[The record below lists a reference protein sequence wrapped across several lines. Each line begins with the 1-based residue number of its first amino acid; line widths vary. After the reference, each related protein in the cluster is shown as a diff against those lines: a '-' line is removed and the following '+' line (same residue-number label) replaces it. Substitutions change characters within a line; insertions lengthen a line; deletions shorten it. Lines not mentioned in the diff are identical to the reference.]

1 MSTKDLKP
9 DVSTAVK
16 LQSDSDEVDR
26 IMLNI
31 HTGEDAI
38 NFFARYGSDTP
49 LKFVNLFQLK
59 DSKDFRPYDLVV
71 GFLKDNQFIEH
82 FTMSPSGIVHVIPGF
97 SSECISLA
105 NWTRQSMNFRILR
118 KIPFYKYYLHRKAF
132 QAWRSN
138 VRFALFARQ
147 RKKVTDR
154 LFLARNSMC
163 RSIISVKRKLV
174 EVKNV
179 KLVTIDVKTCE
190 KDYFIEQQTSYIIK
204 MGQTFEDILRD
215 IVREVQQVLTSIQ
228 DIHGSV
234 IKDNPNEKFA
244 EAFIDEVKAKSLVQ
258 LREEKVQKK
267 LQKQRAK
274 FELGSL
280 SDFIRYVD
288 YLVVE
293 TFVTLIIKTIQSFYE
308 ELMKSRKAGIFE
320 ATVRFN
326 R

>member
-1 MSTKDLKP
+1 
-9 DVSTAVK
+9 
-16 LQSDSDEVDR
+16 
-26 IMLNI
+26 
-31 HTGEDAI
+31 
-38 NFFARYGSDTP
+38 
-49 LKFVNLFQLK
+49 
-59 DSKDFRPYDLVV
+59 
-71 GFLKDNQFIEH
+71 
-82 FTMSPSGIVHVIPGF
+82 
-97 SSECISLA
+97 
-105 NWTRQSMNFRILR
+105 
-118 KIPFYKYYLHRKAF
+118 
-132 QAWRSN
+132 
-138 VRFALFARQ
+138 
-147 RKKVTDR
+147 
-154 LFLARNSMC
+154 
-163 RSIISVKRKLV
+163 V

-179 KLVTIDVKTCE
+179 KLITIDAKTCE
-190 KDYFIEQQTSYIIK
+190 KDYFIEQQTSNIIK
-204 MGQTFEDILRD
+204 MGQAFEDILRD

-244 EAFIDEVKAKSLVQ
+244 EAFIDEVNAKSLVQ
-258 LREEKVQKK
+258 LREEKVQKR

-280 SDFIRYVD
+280 SDFIRYID